1 MSNGHLIS
9 QNTTLLILTTHF
21 TIYPIKKSFIFMS
34 QLKSKSYSF
43 FLLLLLISFSPLF
56 CHSLSLY
63 LFIRSD
69 AHSHNPPFTISTT
82 HNLSNSSPQT
92 TKLTTLYFRLTSSNN
107 NQFPDF
113 FQQPNKPPNINE
125 TKTHTHTHT
134 HTHIYIYIE
143 RERER
148 ERLNHAPLL
157 LC

>member
-21 TIYPIKKSFIFMS
+21 TIYPIKRSFIFMS
-34 QLKSKSYSF
+34 QLKSKNYSF
-43 FLLLLLISFSPLF
+43 LLLLLLISLSSLF

-134 HTHIYIYIE
+134 HTHTYIYIE
-143 RERER
+143 RERD
-148 ERLNHAPLL
+148 
-157 LC
+157 